1 MGDVKTLDF
10 FAYVSARYDVKRE
23 MYQGVANP
31 IAIEVY
37 HASTH
42 NYDVDDM
49 IEASKAGL
57 AYYEKNFSPFQ
68 FRQYRILEFP
78 RYRTFAQSFPNT
90 DPLLR
95 RDRLYRPRGEAHR
108 YRLRLLRHRA

>member
-37 HASTH
+37 HTAAHT
-42 NYDVDDM
+42 YDVDDM
-49 IEASKAGL
+49 IDSSKAGL

-68 FRQYRILEFP
+68 FRQYRILEYP
-78 RYRTFAQSFPNT
+78 ALPH
-90 DPLLR
+90 LR
-95 RDRLYRPRGEAHR
+95 AVLSQHHSVFRRHRLHRPRREAHR
-108 YRLRLLRHRA
+108 YRLHLLRHRA

>member
-37 HASTH
+37 HDAALITTTST
-42 NYDVDDM
+42 
-49 IEASKAGL
+49 
-57 AYYEKNFSPFQ
+57 
-68 FRQYRILEFP
+68 
-78 RYRTFAQSFPNT
+78 T
-90 DPLLR
+90 
-95 RDRLYRPRGEAHR
+95 
-108 YRLRLLRHRA
+108 